1 MEGHLLLL
9 HRYAIRQQGAVL
21 FVSLLL
27 LLVMTLL
34 TVAAMQTTTLEE
46 SMAANLRDRNLAFQA
61 AESALRDAEQ
71 ALRGNI
77 KPQVETNP
85 VSPETPFW
93 IWNWGSLA
101 TAPPLPWWQE
111 SARDAVWWQGAAS
124 RSEATGTF
132 DIINA
137 EQLGLIEPSRFIVE
151 YWMFDP
157 DSHVMKSGYNRRET
171 GRDVHRVT
179 ARGMGGTQNATVL
192 LQSAF
197 VWRYDQR
204 N

>member
-1 MEGHLLLL
+1 L
-9 HRYAIRQQGAVL
+9 
-21 FVSLLL
+21 
-27 LLVMTLL
+27 
-34 TVAAMQTTTLEE
+34 
-46 SMAANLRDRNLAFQA
+46 DP
-61 AESALRDAEQ
+61 D
-71 ALRGNI
+71 
-77 KPQVETNP
+77 
-85 VSPETPFW
+85 TPYW

-111 SARDAVWWQGAAS
+111 ATRNAAWWNSTAVATSTFTTLNAA
-124 RSEATGTF
+124 
-132 DIINA
+132 
-137 EQLGLIEPSRFIVE
+137 QLGLIEPSRFVTE

-204 N
+204 

>member
-1 MEGHLLLL
+1 MEGNLL
-9 HRYAIRQQGAVL
+9 HCYAARQQGAVL

-27 LLVMTLL
+27 LLVMTLI

-46 SMAANLRDRNLAFQA
+46 SMAANLKDRNLAFQA

-71 ALRGNI
+71 ALRGDI
-77 KPQVETNP
+77 KPQVQVNP
-85 VSPETPFW
+85 ALDPATPFW

-101 TAPPLPWWQE
+101 TAPPLPWWRE
-111 SARDAVWWQGAAS
+111 GSRDAAWWTGAAS
-124 RSEATGTF
+124 RSEATSTF
-132 DIINA
+132 NTINA
-137 EQLGLIEPSRFIVE
+137 AQLGLIEPSRFIVE
-151 YWMFDP
+151 YWMFDR
-157 DSHVMKSGYNRRET
+157 DSLVIKSGYNRRET

-197 VWRYDQR
+197 VWRYNQR
-204 N
+204 